1 MPNKNYLSGRRLEYE
16 IVNMA
21 RKQGEQAT
29 RTAGSHGWIDIVR
42 KYIADGLKNWEWE
55 SVYPGFSPHT
65 LSTKEPF
72 TLVRVGKKYTDTLY
86 VWIARGRDGWEG
98 GTNQAYPFTVY
109 HLIQCK
115 RKLNRKAKV

>member
-21 RKQGEQAT
+21 RKQGGQAT
-29 RTAGSHGWIDIVR
+29 RTAGSHGWIDIIR
-42 KYIADGLKNWEWE
+42 AFTAKELTSWE
-55 SVYPGFSPHT
+55 SLYPKFTIIPQVD
-65 LSTKEPF
+65 EPF
-72 TLVRVGKKYTDTLY
+72 TITRVGKKYTDTLY
-86 VWIARGRDGWEG
+86 IWIARGRDGWDKQG
-98 GTNQAYPFTVY
+98 KYPFTVY